1 MEILIYLVVPCVG
14 SAFLLG
20 SMFYAAYRMS
30 GSQSML
36 REKDR
41 PVKKSMPREEDRP
54 VKKSMSWEKDR
65 PERKSTSRA
74 KDKPVKK
81 GMLWEKGTPVPES
94 MLREKGRPERK
105 STSGQDDRI
114 HWNGISRRTLRIIMA
129 YILVC
134 VAFSLLGNTWVNLVF
149 LILFPLTARWAFETP
164 KAYCLYYFILSAAVW
179 LTDVASVLGLQIAM
193 AEGLLYLNSPELQY
207 ILMVAVTRM
216 AEFMVILLVALAAGH
231 KTGRHITVRQ
241 VVISVLFPLYSIF
254 NMYCLLY
261 LMQIYPTRGTVLLF
275 GVNLLLMI
283 GLNLY
288 FCVLVD
294 VMSENYRLENE
305 RNLYRAQAR
314 MQHQYYEQ
322 EEEKYEASRKMI
334 HDIRNHIQ
342 AMEALYARGAC
353 LEDASEGAQRGAW
366 EDAREGTQRDAWED
380 AREGTRENTWA
391 DVRKDVRE
399 GAQSDAQK
407 DAYEGVH
414 CDIQKDVRQSAR
426 SDVREH
432 TRAGTRKD
440 ACEDG
445 RSEVQSDVRKYIR
458 EDARKDIQRA
468 EKYAGDIHRMLNS
481 LQQKYYT
488 SEKLLNII
496 LNDKARTMQR
506 LGVREDMKVGELSLD
521 FMKETDVTALFANLL
536 DNAVAAAAQSKDG
549 YVRLRVNRVRQFLSV
564 TVENS
569 CDAEPVKAAG
579 TFRSRQVGHEGLGLK
594 IIRQTVEQYGGDVQ
608 MDWKEGVFT
617 VRVMLAAEVWI

>member
-1 MEILIYLVVPCVG
+1 MEFLIYLVIPCAG
-14 SAFLLG
+14 SVFLLG

-30 GSQSML
+30 GLQ
-36 REKDR
+36 
-41 PVKKSMPREEDRP
+41 SMPREKGRP
-54 VKKSMSWEKDR
+54 VKKSMSREENIPARESMSRKENIPVRESMPRKESNPIRENMSQEEGNPVWENMPQDTGMS
-65 PERKSTSRA
+65 ERKKMPWQRNLLRKKSTSR
-74 KDKPVKK
+74 
-81 GMLWEKGTPVPES
+81 
-94 MLREKGRPERK
+94 
-105 STSGQDDRI
+105 QDDRFRR
-114 HWNGISRRTLRIIMA
+114 NGMSRRALWIITA

-134 VAFSLLGNTWVNLVF
+134 VAFSLLGNTWVNLAF
-149 LILFPLTARWAFETP
+149 LVLFPLAAWWAFETP

-179 LTDVASVLGLQIAM
+179 LMDVASVLGFQIAM

-231 KTGRHITVRQ
+231 KSGRHITVRQ

-261 LMQIYPTRGTVLLF
+261 LIQIYPTRGMVLMF

-353 LEDASEGAQRGAW
+353 M
-366 EDAREGTQRDAWED
+366 EDARGD
-380 AREGTRENTWA
+380 AREYGREDTR
-391 DVRKDVRE
+391 
-399 GAQSDAQK
+399 G
-407 DAYEGVH
+407 
-414 CDIQKDVRQSAR
+414 
-426 SDVREH
+426 
-432 TRAGTRKD
+432 D
-440 ACEDG
+440 AC
-445 RSEVQSDVRKYIR
+445 

-564 TVENS
+564 MVENS

-579 TFRSRQVGHEGLGLK
+579 TFRSRQAGREGLGLK

-617 VRVMLAAEVWI
+617 VRVMLAAGMVG

>member
-30 GSQSML
+30 GSQSMP

-54 VKKSMSWEKDR
+54 
-65 PERKSTSRA
+65 
-74 KDKPVKK
+74 
-81 GMLWEKGTPVPES
+81 
-94 MLREKGRPERK
+94 ERK

-114 HWNGISRRTLRIIMA
+114 HRDGISGRTLRIITA

-179 LTDVASVLGLQIAM
+179 LTDVAGVLGLQIAM

-207 ILMVAVTRM
+207 ILMVVVTRM

-353 LEDASEGAQRGAW
+353 LEGASEGAQRGAW
-366 EDAREGTQRDAWED
+366 EDAREGIQRNAWED
-380 AREGTRENTWA
+380 AR
-391 DVRKDVRE
+391 
-399 GAQSDAQK
+399 
-407 DAYEGVH
+407 EGVH

-458 EDARKDIQRA
+458 EDAGKDIQRA

-506 LGVREDMKVGELSLD
+506 LGIREDMKVGELSLD

-569 CDAEPVKAAG
+569 CDAEPVKAVG
-579 TFRSRQVGHEGLGLK
+579 TFRSRQSGREGLGLK

-617 VRVMLAAEVWI
+617 VRVMLVTEEAG